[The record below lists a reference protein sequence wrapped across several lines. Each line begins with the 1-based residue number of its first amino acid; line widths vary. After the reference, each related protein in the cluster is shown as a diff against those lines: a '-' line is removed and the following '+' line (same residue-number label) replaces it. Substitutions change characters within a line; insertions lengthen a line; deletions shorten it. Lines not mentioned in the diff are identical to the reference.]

1 MLKNSF
7 SKSEFE
13 VGIDEAG
20 RGSIAGPVC
29 ASAVILPKG
38 FNNKYLNDSKKLS
51 EKKRFELKTIIENES
66 IDYSVFFVDS
76 KVIDKI
82 NILNSTFQAMHGAI
96 NNLKIQP
103 NFISVDGN
111 KFIQY
116 NHIPHKCI
124 IKGDG
129 EYQNIAAASI
139 LAKTYRDIYMKK
151 IHFKFPEYGWDK
163 NKGYGT
169 KFHMDMIKEYGKTK
183 FHRKT
188 FKLKKLQ
195 LTIEYK

>member
-7 SKSEFE
+7 SKFEFE
-13 VGIDEAG
+13 AGIDEAG
-20 RGSIAGPVC
+20 RGSIAGPVT
-29 ASAVILPKG
+29 ASAVILPKD

-51 EKKRFELKTIIENES
+51 EKKRLELKTIIENES
-66 IDYSVFFVDS
+66 IDYSIFFVDS

-96 NNLKIQP
+96 NNLKVQP

-116 NHIPHKCI
+116 KDISHKCLV
-124 IKGDG
+124 KGD
-129 EYQNIAAASI
+129 EKYQNIAAASI

-151 IHFKFPEYGWDK
+151 IHFKFPKFGWDR

-169 KFHMDMIKEYGKTK
+169 KHHIEMIKEYGKTK

-195 LTIEYK
+195 LKLEYK

>member
-20 RGSIAGPVC
+20 RGSIAGPVT

-124 IKGDG
+124 IK
-129 EYQNIAAASI
+129 
-139 LAKTYRDIYMKK
+139 
-151 IHFKFPEYGWDK
+151 
-163 NKGYGT
+163 
-169 KFHMDMIKEYGKTK
+169 
-183 FHRKT
+183 
-188 FKLKKLQ
+188 
-195 LTIEYK
+195 